1 MQHPFGHTIYKE
13 GVALPS
19 NSARLYLLYQKLATL
34 WGPQQWWPSDSA
46 LETMV
51 GACLGQGTAWKA
63 VERSLANLRARG
75 LLQGRALY
83 ALPEAELRELIR
95 PSGFMERK
103 ARTLRLLLELIAQQY
118 KGSIPRMAAAPTAAL
133 REQLLTI
140 HGIGPETAD
149 SILLYALGHP
159 AMVVDEYLRRVVV
172 RHGLMEPPARY
183 AALQEF
189 ALSAFEPAA
198 RKASAAATRLKA
210 KTTELRP
217 RLPQAK
223 APARDAH
230 QPLAVEFNEF
240 HALIVEVGKA
250 YCSRKPNCEHCP
262 LREDLQKY
270 QNDQPIAY

>member
-1 MQHPFGHTIYKE
+1 MI
-13 GVALPS
+13 
-19 NSARLYLLYQKLATL
+19 
-34 WGPQQWWPSDSA
+34 
-46 LETMV
+46 

-75 LLQGRALY
+75 LLRWKALY

-118 KGSIPRMAAAPTAAL
+118 KGSIPKMAAAPMATL
-133 REQLLTI
+133 REQLLAI

-189 ALSAFEPAA
+189 ALSAFDPAT
-198 RKASAAATRLKA
+198 RKASATVAGSKATTALK
-210 KTTELRP
+210 P
-217 RLPQAK
+217 RSPQAK
-223 APARDAH
+223 SPASSTH
-230 QPLAVEFNEF
+230 QPLTAEFNEF

-250 YCSRKPNCEHCP
+250 HCSRKPNCELCP

-270 QNDQPIAY
+270 QKNRPIPY